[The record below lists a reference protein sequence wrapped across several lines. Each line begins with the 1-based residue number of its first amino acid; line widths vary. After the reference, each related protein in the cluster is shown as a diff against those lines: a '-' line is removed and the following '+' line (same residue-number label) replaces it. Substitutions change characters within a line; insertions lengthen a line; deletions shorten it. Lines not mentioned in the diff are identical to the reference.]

1 MSYDTDIFNT
11 AGSSALAPSS
21 GYDTDIFNAPTRTD
35 PTASTARPPAE
46 DPGVL
51 NAALIGAG
59 RKSDQIIKGI
69 QQAYY
74 RATGNTDKEDALS
87 QQVAENNRQ
96 YQPLQQMHP
105 WATGLGESVPSAL
118 AASLTRGGGAISS
131 SLASAVPGLLG
142 YGSAGERAGSGLL
155 DFAGNMAGLGAGS
168 LANRLI
174 YPAGAG
180 AARVG
185 ADTMG
190 AAERLGMDV
199 TPAMRSQSPSLLNFE
214 NKLRRYPGSAGIMAA
229 TDDANRA
236 AIQSAAARSIG
247 ETGTDLGE
255 TVLGSAAN
263 RIGGEFNRLQGVT
276 KPDVGGG
283 NFFSTLTKLDS
294 DNAARGAFRNSA
306 IDDLVNR
313 GLDLASSNNLTGD
326 AYKQIRTQLSSQK
339 DAAFKGGDATLGQAY
354 KDVIGGLDDAAKS
367 SLSGADASAW
377 DTARAQYRNLKTL
390 TTGNTT
396 EAGIVSPARVA
407 SVVNRNAPGQLP
419 LGRLTGDLPD
429 IARVGQGFKSA
440 LNPNSGVL
448 ASGYVPELKTPL
460 NYMMAATYMSPAVR
474 GYMTRGLLGGDVLG
488 DAGRRMLRRGGGLL
502 GITAANNIYGQ

>member
-1 MSYDTDIFNT
+1 M
-11 AGSSALAPSS
+11 

-59 RKSDQIIKGI
+59 RKSDQIIKDI

-229 TDDANRA
+229 TGD
-236 AIQSAAARSIG
+236 
-247 ETGTDLGE
+247 
-255 TVLGSAAN
+255 AN